1 MKKEIHPQYHKK
13 ATVTCVCGNTFI
25 VGATRPAI
33 KVGIC
38 SNCHPLYTG
47 KQSLIDTAGR
57 VERFK
62 ARQSKIKTKPAV
74 KKSVRRAV
82 RSKKRASK

>member
-1 MKKEIHPQYHKK
+1 MKKEVHPEYHEK
-13 ATVTCVCGNTFI
+13 AKVTCVCGNTFI
-25 VGATRPAI
+25 VGATKPTI
-33 KVGIC
+33 KVEIC

-62 ARQSKIKTKPAV
+62 VRQSKIKSKPPV
-74 KKSVRRAV
+74 KKSVRRATHS
-82 RSKKRASK
+82 RTRATK